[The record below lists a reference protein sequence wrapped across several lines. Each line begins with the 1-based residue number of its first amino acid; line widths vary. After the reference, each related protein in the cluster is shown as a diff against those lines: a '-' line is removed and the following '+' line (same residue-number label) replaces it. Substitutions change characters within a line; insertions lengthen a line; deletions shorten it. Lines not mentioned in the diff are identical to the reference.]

1 MSDSLTIGN
10 PQSGPV
16 QEPVRTSRNTGGTSS
31 ATTSSSDR
39 IDLQS
44 QNGLLNLAQAVNSP
58 QFDERV
64 QQLRALVQSGQYQVD
79 PQSLAESLVSSALN
93 GY

>member
-1 MSDSLTIGN
+1 MSDSLTIGT

-16 QEPVRTSRNTGGTSS
+16 QEPVRTVRNAGATGNS
-31 ATTSSSDR
+31 ATSSSDR

-44 QNGLLNLAQAVNSP
+44 QNGLLSLAQIVNSP
-58 QFDERV
+58 QLEERIH
-64 QQLRALVQSGQYQVD
+64 QLRALVQSGQYQTD
-79 PQSLAESLVSSALN
+79 PQALSDSIVSAALN

>member
-1 MSDSLTIGN
+1 MSDSLTIGT
-10 PQSGPV
+10 PQSGSV
-16 QEPVRTSRNTGGTSS
+16 QEPVRTSGNAGASGKGS
-31 ATTSSSDR
+31 TSSSDR

-44 QNGLLNLAQAVNSP
+44 QSGLLSLAQAVNSP
-58 QFDERV
+58 QMEERI

-79 PQSLAESLVSSALN
+79 SPTLADSMVNAALN